1 MTQIEEVFD
10 WLSGNQWAEQTF
22 AWGTLLLL
30 AVLSYYIAKAIV
42 GPVVRKAIKRS
53 AFTWDDILFNEK
65 ALSRLELFV
74 PPKLGCHSGDFG
86 AAGHLRQ
93 L

>member
-1 MTQIEEVFD
+1 MTQIEDFFD

-22 AWGTLLLL
+22 GWGTLLLL

-53 AFTWDDILFNEK
+53 AFTWDDILFNDK

-74 PPKLGCHSGDFG
+74 PFASRHAGDFG
-86 AAGHLRQ
+86 ATGHLRQ